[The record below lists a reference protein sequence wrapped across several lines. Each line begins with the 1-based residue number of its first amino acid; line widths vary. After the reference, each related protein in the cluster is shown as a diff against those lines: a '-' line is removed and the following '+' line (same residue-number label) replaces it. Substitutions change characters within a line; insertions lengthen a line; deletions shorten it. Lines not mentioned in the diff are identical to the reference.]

1 MPAITDE
8 EWKTNNFKLH
18 HTEKEIKS
26 FYFSRLIRAIVER
39 EIMTLANDID
49 ERTEDKITNL
59 KVAYELRRLV
69 NKKISTNEW
78 RVNILKEVDLNG
90 DL

>member
-18 HTEKEIKS
+18 TEKEIKD

>member
-8 EWKTNNFKLH
+8 EWRTNNLKL
-18 HTEKEIKS
+18 HTEKEIKN

-39 EIMTLANDID
+39 EIMALADDID
-49 ERTEDKITNL
+49 ERSEDKITNL

>member
-8 EWKTNNFKLH
+8 EWKTNNLKT

-49 ERTEDKITNL
+49 ERSEDKITNL

>member
-8 EWKTNNFKLH
+8 EWKTNNFKT
-18 HTEKEIKS
+18 HTEKEIKD
-26 FYFSRLIRAIVER
+26 FYFSKLIRAIVEH
-39 EIMTLANDID
+39 EIIRLANDID